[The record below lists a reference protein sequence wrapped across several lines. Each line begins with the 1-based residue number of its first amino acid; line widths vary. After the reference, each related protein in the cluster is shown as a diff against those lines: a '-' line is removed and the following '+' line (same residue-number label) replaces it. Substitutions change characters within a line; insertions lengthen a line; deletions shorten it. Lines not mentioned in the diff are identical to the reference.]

1 MCLKLISDET
11 KETTTNRGSHN
22 PNNNNNNDSATMS
35 ANGEEFKDASE
46 LKVWLEGKGVRK
58 KVASMTAST
67 LFEHGFETPST
78 LLGISS
84 EHLERSGLSI
94 PSANELSNA
103 LKQVSLNLCL

>member
-1 MCLKLISDET
+1 
-11 KETTTNRGSHN
+11 
-22 PNNNNNNDSATMS
+22 MS

-67 LFEHGFETPST
+67 LFEQGFDTPST